1 MNFSKIILYD
11 EPAVPEL
18 EIDRLQ
24 KFLVNTF
31 HVDVTVK
38 NNLFN
43 NVNDDIIE
51 EIASCRVFDL
61 KSTFKKYKPNNEQI
75 NFERNYCKNTK
86 FIEEIPTPETAENLD
101 DLVIYD
107 GFEIK
112 NILESV
118 IPKDETAND
127 CLHII
132 FTNKLTCTYDYD
144 DFRYHGRAVIC
155 SNPSIISTSGIVEA
169 PAKSREY
176 YLDIMKAKS
185 QTLDLKSIKKK
196 YQNTFLD
203 YHDKRTSKIIEGYLL
218 QAIFYY
224 ITGDPFCENLDCRLN
239 NAHWQKDLLYSQ
251 LEFSKLCKKHHS
263 ILEKL
268 HL

>member
-1 MNFSKIILYD
+1 M
-11 EPAVPEL
+11 
-18 EIDRLQ
+18 
-24 KFLVNTF
+24 
-31 HVDVTVK
+31 
-38 NNLFN
+38 
-43 NVNDDIIE
+43 E
-51 EIASCRVFDL
+51 E
-61 KSTFKKYKPNNEQI
+61 T
-75 NFERNYCKNTK
+75 
-86 FIEEIPTPETAENLD
+86 PTPETVENLN

-112 NILESV
+112 NILESI
-118 IPKDETAND
+118 IPKDEMIND
-127 CLHII
+127 YIHII
-132 FTNKLTCTYDYD
+132 FTNKLTCTYDYG

-155 SNPSIISTSGIVEA
+155 SNPSIISTSGMVEA

-185 QTLDLKSIKKK
+185 QALDLKSIKKK
-196 YQNTFLD
+196 HQNTFLD

-224 ITGDPFCENLDCRLN
+224 ITGEPFCENLDCRLN

-251 LEFSKLCKKHHS
+251 LEFGKLCGKHHS

>member
-18 EIDRLQ
+18 EINRLQ
-24 KFLVNTF
+24 KFLVDTF
-31 HVDVTVK
+31 HVDVIVK
-38 NNLFN
+38 NNLFSN
-43 NVNDDIIE
+43 LNDDIIE
-51 EIASCRVFDL
+51 KIASCRIFDL
-61 KSTFKKYKPNNEQI
+61 KHSFKKYKPNNDQL
-75 NFERNYCKNTK
+75 NFEKNYCKDTK
-86 FIEEIPTPETAENLD
+86 FMEEIPTPETVKDIN
-101 DLVIYD
+101 DLVLYD

-112 NILESV
+112 NIFENI
-118 IPKDETAND
+118 IPEDEITND
-127 CLHII
+127 YLHII
-132 FTNKLTCTYDYD
+132 FTNKLTCTYDYED
-144 DFRYHGRAVIC
+144 LRYHGRAIIC

-176 YLDIMKAKS
+176 YLDIIKAKS
-185 QTLDLKSIKKK
+185 QALDIKSIKKK
-196 YQNTFLD
+196 YRNQFLD

-224 ITGDPFCENLDCRLN
+224 ITGDPFCKNLDCRLN

-251 LEFSKLCKKHHS
+251 LEFGKLCEKHHL

>member
-1 MNFSKIILYD
+1 MDVIL
-11 EPAVPEL
+11 E
-18 EIDRLQ
+18 
-24 KFLVNTF
+24 
-31 HVDVTVK
+31 

-43 NVNDDIIE
+43 GINDDIIE
-51 EIASCRVFDL
+51 KIASCRVFDL
-61 KSTFKKYKPNNEQI
+61 KSPFKKYKPNNEQI
-75 NFERNYCKNTK
+75 DFEKNYCKNTK
-86 FIEEIPTPETAENLD
+86 FMEETPTPEPVENLN

-112 NILESV
+112 NILEST
-118 IPKDETAND
+118 IPKDEIIND
-127 CLHII
+127 YIHII
-132 FTNKLTCTYDYD
+132 FTNKLTCTYDYG
-144 DFRYHGRAVIC
+144 DFRYHGRSVIC
-155 SNPSIISTSGIVEA
+155 SNPSIISTSGMVEA

-185 QTLDLKSIKKK
+185 QALDLKPIKKK
-196 YQNTFLD
+196 HQNAFLD

-224 ITGDPFCENLDCRLN
+224 ITGEPFCENLDCRLN

-251 LEFSKLCKKHHS
+251 LEFGKLCGKHHS

>member
-18 EIDRLQ
+18 EINRLQ
-24 KFLVNTF
+24 KFLADTF
-31 HVDVTVK
+31 HMDVILK

-43 NVNDDIIE
+43 DVNDDIIKK
-51 EIASCRVFDL
+51 IASCRVFDL
-61 KSTFKKYKPNNEQI
+61 KSPFKKYKPNNEQI
-75 NFERNYCKNTK
+75 NFEKNYCKNTK
-86 FIEEIPTPETAENLD
+86 FMEEAPTPETAENLN

-112 NILESV
+112 NILES
-118 IPKDETAND
+118 IISKDEIVND
-127 CLHII
+127 YLHII
-132 FTNKLTCTYDYD
+132 FTNKLTCTYDYGD
-144 DFRYHGRAVIC
+144 LRYHGRAVIC
-155 SNPSIISTSGIVEA
+155 SNPSIISTSGMVEA
-169 PAKSREY
+169 PAKSCEY

-185 QTLDLKSIKKK
+185 QALDLKSIKKK
-196 YQNTFLD
+196 HQNTFLD

-224 ITGDPFCENLDCRLN
+224 ITGESFCENLDCRLN

-251 LEFSKLCKKHHS
+251 LEYGKLCGKHHS